1 MTSSNAA
8 LSLSFKSHGASA
20 TQKCGFRLSLV
31 GERIFVAGNSS
42 GEEFYPASL
51 AGAGR
56 GGENLKKFLAR
67 GGLARNLRKFCL
79 AGADLFFARGRASHA
94 GARVAL
100 SGSKAFGRGFQCY
113 GEFFTA

>member
-1 MTSSNAA
+1 MAA
-8 LSLSFKSHGASA
+8 DKN
-20 TQKCGFRLSLV
+20 GFLLSLV